1 MPPVNDDI
9 RVMVVEDH
17 AETRRTLA
25 ALLQGSPGFACTGAH
40 PSAETALTR
49 IHAERPRVIL
59 VDLELRGMSGVEF
72 LSLCRSR
79 FPEVE
84 LVVLTMHDEPEWF
97 FPALEAGATGYL
109 VKGTP
114 PARII
119 EAIAEVASGGSWMS
133 GQIARRVL
141 RSFERPAAIVGVLA
155 TLSAREREVLESL
168 ARGMRYDEIGL
179 QLGVSART
187 VNAHL
192 QHIYRKLHV
201 HSATAAIARLHEYR
215 PSPLPPSSSPPAAR

>member
-25 ALLQGSPGFACTGAH
+25 ALLQGSPGFTCTGAH

-49 IHAERPRVIL
+49 IHAELPRVIL

-84 LVVLTMHDEPEWF
+84 PVVLTMHDESEWI

-114 PARII
+114 AARIL

-141 RSFERPAAIVGVLA
+141 KTFQRPADDVQVLA
-155 TLSAREREVLESL
+155 TLSGREREVLESL
-168 ARGMRYDEIGL
+168 ARGMRYDEIAL

-201 HSATAAIARLHEYR
+201 HSATAAIARLHDHR
-215 PSPLPPSSSPPAAR
+215 PPPLPPSSSPPAAR